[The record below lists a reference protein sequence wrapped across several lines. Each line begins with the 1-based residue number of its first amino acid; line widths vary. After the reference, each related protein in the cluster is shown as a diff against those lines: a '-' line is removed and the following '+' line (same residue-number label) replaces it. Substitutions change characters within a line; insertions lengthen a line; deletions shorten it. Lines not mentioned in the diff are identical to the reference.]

1 MVKQWLCFKLEPN
14 EDGKFLKVP
23 YYADGSKRYGKQ
35 GTEDDME
42 RLVQLEDA
50 ISRVKRGKADGVGF
64 AFISGGPS
72 AVDFDGPE
80 SVATNAKI
88 LSRTWSE
95 VSVGG
100 LGAHAFVMGDIQTNN
115 KPKGSGV
122 EFFSSKGF
130 VAVTGEPLAGCEGVK
145 IHGKRILKPLIER
158 TINGH
163 AHAGVTGGTDDI
175 RNIPTPYSQIE
186 REKIA
191 KSLKTFRC
199 SKASYSEWLTVGQA
213 LHSAD
218 PDVNGPTFRAWL
230 AWSQRDETR
239 FVDEE
244 DLTHR
249 WEGFKGTRGITLAT
263 LYGYARDVRAR
274 RTASQKNDDARDD
287 TKGISL
293 KDLEGIDY
301 GTARI
306 FIEGL
311 IAEGLTLLTGQK
323 KLARKTFWILQCA
336 AQASVGDP
344 FMGRNPSQPLRVLCY
359 MLEEGGTVF
368 DADGKEVAPLDVVLE
383 RLKSMMLLG
392 TATRGGVR
400 FKTTLPSM
408 EEGGIEQI
416 EEDAARN
423 DIIFID
429 SRQMILNEDA
439 DRERNVWRKDYKHLL
454 PLREIARKHHCAIV
468 VVNHASK
475 GSDDRDAIDA
485 GASTGGI
492 DAAVDGMIVIQRP
505 NKDENFR
512 IKMTLHHRRLV
523 SKELEI
529 RWDEKT
535 CLFQCIGPWLGSGRV
550 ADIMSVV
557 VERTRKKSSEPLT
570 TLQIARYVFGP
581 NADKQRAN
589 VSRILTGLRRD
600 GMVVTAS
607 NELDGN
613 SKARL
618 WRASDEA
625 ITRHADEY

>member
-1 MVKQWLCFKLEPN
+1 MVRQWLCFKLEPDD
-14 EDGKFLKVP
+14 DGKHLKVP
-23 YYADGSKRYGKQ
+23 YYVDGGKRYGKQ
-35 GTEDDME
+35 GVEKDTQ
-42 RLVQLEDA
+42 RLVQLEEA
-50 ISRVKRGKADGVGF
+50 IDRVKRGKADGVGF
-64 AFISGGPS
+64 AFLSNGVS

-80 SVATNAKI
+80 SVAAHADVLAN
-88 LSRTWSE
+88 TWSE

-100 LGAHAFVMGDIQTNN
+100 LGAHAFVMGDIETNR
-115 KPKGSGV
+115 KPKNSGV

-130 VAVTGEPLAGCEGVK
+130 VAVTGEPLAACEGVP
-145 IHGKRILKPLIER
+145 IRGKRLLKKLIAQ

-163 AHAGVTGGTDDI
+163 AHASVTGGTDEI
-175 RNIPTPYSQIE
+175 RNIPTPYNQIE
-186 REKIA
+186 RNKII
-191 KSLKTFRC
+191 KSLRTFKC
-199 SKASYSEWLTVGQA
+199 KAASYSEWLTVGQA

-218 PDVNGPTFRAWL
+218 PSVDGPTFDLWL
-230 AWSQRDETR
+230 RWSQRDEAR
-239 FVDEE
+239 FVSEE

-249 WEGFKGTRGITLAT
+249 WQGFKGTRGITLAS
-263 LYGYARDVRAR
+263 LYGYARDTRAKR
-274 RTASQKNDDARDD
+274 SASQKNEDARDD
-287 TKGISL
+287 SRGLSL
-293 KDLEGIDY
+293 KDIEGVDY

-323 KLARKTFWILQCA
+323 KVARKTFWLLQCA
-336 AQASVGDP
+336 ALASVGEP
-344 FMGRNPSQPLRVLCY
+344 FLSRNPSQPLRVLCY

-400 FKTTLPSM
+400 FKTSLPSM

-429 SRQMILNEDA
+429 SRQMVMNEDA

-475 GSDDRDAIDA
+475 GSDERDAIDA
-485 GASTGGI
+485 GAATGGI

-505 NKDENFR
+505 NRDENFR

-550 ADIMSVV
+550 ADVLAVV
-557 VERTRKKSSEPLT
+557 VERTRKKTSEPLT
-570 TLQIARYVFGP
+570 TLQVARHVFGP

-589 VSRILTGLRRD
+589 VSRILSGLKRD
-600 GMVVTAS
+600 GMVIVS
-607 NELDGN
+607 NEPDAI
-613 SKARL
+613 KTRL
-618 WRASDEA
+618 WRASRDAIIRHSDEG
-625 ITRHADEY
+625 